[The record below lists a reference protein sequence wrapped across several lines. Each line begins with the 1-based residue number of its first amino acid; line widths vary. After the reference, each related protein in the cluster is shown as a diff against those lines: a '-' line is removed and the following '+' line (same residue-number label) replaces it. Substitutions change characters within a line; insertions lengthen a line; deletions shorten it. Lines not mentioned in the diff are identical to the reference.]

1 MTIKIAYSETDNI
14 SEQVIKGI
22 AGLDKDEENPI
33 QFNVVSYDDTHHK
46 QRKDALQLK
55 ASCGAR
61 LTPFCAVYND
71 DKEII
76 KAFYSEV
83 GECTVFNILEYI
95 KNEIL

>member
-1 MTIKIAYSETDNI
+1 MTIKIAYSEIDNI
-14 SEQVIKGI
+14 SEPLIKGI
-22 AGLDKDEENPI
+22 DQLNQDDFI
-33 QFNVVSYDDTHHK
+33 RFNVVSYNENHHK

-83 GECTVFNILEYI
+83 GECTILNILEYI